1 MDGQEAPPVAAAA
14 PVDPAAAPPVTT
26 TDPAAAPV
34 DPVVPADD
42 ENTELSETQRL
53 QARIA
58 ELEGE
63 QTKETPEQKLARL
76 EQENLALTQR
86 IAQPAGTVAGNQFG
100 PPITDP
106 AIDLAAIEP
115 GVKWGIRNGL
125 IDPAQFGDHIVEA
138 FKKGELL

>member
-14 PVDPAAAPPVTT
+14 PVDPAAAPPVVT
-26 TDPAAAPV
+26 TDPAVAPV
-34 DPVVPADD
+34 AED
-42 ENTELSETQRL
+42 EAAEGSETQRL

-86 IAQPAGTVAGNQFG
+86 IAQPAGTVVGNQFG

-115 GVKWGIRNGL
+115 GIKWGIRNGM
-125 IDPAQFGDHIVEA
+125 IDPKQFGDHIVEA
-138 FKKGELL
+138 FEKGELL